1 MEIDEEPREDDA
13 ERETVPL
20 EEPRPREPAAPQ
32 LIWVNEHEIA
42 LPPGVTVADWAL
54 ERIRDQN
61 PRIRALLGCT
71 RLLGEVL
78 ESNYTL
84 LHCSPERLVEVW
96 RRARRVADLLRN
108 EVRPLLRTSSCI
120 AELEA
125 ARVRASEALDMLERN
140 VLDNLEQF
148 PETLSS
154 DQVLPV
160 RKLLCVSL
168 GKINAFLQNAFG
180 DLVAH
185 DPRSL
190 HDADYFLSRR
200 FPKDIEEA
208 EWLFVA
214 VHKLKTFLNGLESQR
229 LALLRP
235 LVEHLRREQRLPDEG
250 LWQPARG
257 FFERLTGNLA
267 PRLRE
272 VLALRG
278 IRFNELEILDRYSIE
293 IPILCRLV
301 LEIQLAGRDGLAVL
315 ADAPPSMRLAL
326 DRAIS
331 QRLLT
336 RVEDID
342 AHLRDL
348 VAFIPLWIR
357 GLEQRRAL
365 LLHRSS
371 TDGAGKRPRREET
384 KPARP
389 QA

>member
-1 MEIDEEPREDDA
+1 MEIDEEPRGDDA
-13 ERETVPL
+13 ERDTVPL
-20 EEPRPREPAAPQ
+20 EELPPREPSAPQ

-54 ERIRDQN
+54 ERVRDQN
-61 PRIRALLGCT
+61 PRIRAFLGCN

-84 LHCSPERLVEVW
+84 LHCSPERLIEVW
-96 RRARRVADLLRN
+96 RRARRVSDLLRN

-125 ARVRASEALDMLERN
+125 ARLRACEALDMLEHN
-140 VLDNLEQF
+140 VLDHLERF

-185 DPRSL
+185 DPRSI

-214 VHKLKTFLNGLESQR
+214 VNKLKSFLSGLESQR
-229 LALLRP
+229 LALLMP
-235 LVEHLRREQRLPDEG
+235 LIEHLRREQRLPDEG

-257 FFERLTGNLA
+257 FFEHLTEDLA

-272 VLALRG
+272 ILALRG

-301 LEIQLAGRDGLAVL
+301 LEIQIAGRDGLAVV
-315 ADAPPSMRLAL
+315 ADAAPGVRLAL
-326 DRAIS
+326 ERALS
-331 QRLLT
+331 HRLLT
-336 RVEDID
+336 RVKDID

-371 TDGAGKRPRREET
+371 NGEAGRRSRPAGANPS
-384 KPARP
+384 RP